1 MVRRASVGQAEL
13 ASRARAGIATMAGI
27 IAVLYAIQV
36 ANMLTFGW
44 LSLTF
49 GIRPRDVTSLPDIL
63 TSPLVHDASSW
74 NHLAANTLPLVVFG
88 FLAFLA
94 GLRQFL
100 TAVALSWLASGVGV
114 WLFGG
119 SLFGHSVTVG
129 ASGVIFGL
137 FGFLLVRGFFNRSW
151 WQILLAVVLL
161 LAYGSVL
168 LGVLPTVGR
177 GISWQAHLFG
187 LAGGVVAALVMRP
200 PRPRRAIS

>member
-1 MVRRASVGQAEL
+1 MGAVL
-13 ASRARAGIATMAGI
+13 AGRARSGLVTMAAVT
-27 IAVLYAIQV
+27 AVLYTIQA
-36 ANMLTFGW
+36 ANMATLGF
-44 LSLTF
+44 LSRTF
-49 GIRPRDVTSLPDIL
+49 GIRPRDVGSLPDIL
-63 TSPLVHDASSW
+63 TSPLVHDPSSW

-119 SLFGHSVTVG
+119 SFFGFSSVTVG

-151 WQILLAVVLL
+151 GQILLAVVLFI
-161 LAYGSVL
+161 AYGGVL
-168 LGVLPTVGR
+168 LGVLPSVGR

-187 LAGGVVAALVMRP
+187 FAGGVVAALVL
-200 PRPRRAIS
+200 RPRERAAG

>member
-1 MVRRASVGQAEL
+1 MRAGL
-13 ASRARAGIATMAGI
+13 AGRARAALITMAAVT
-27 IAVLYAIQV
+27 AVLYAIQI
-36 ANMLTFGW
+36 ANMATLGF
-44 LSLTF
+44 LSRTF
-49 GIRPRDVTSLPDIL
+49 GIRPRDVGSLPDIL
-63 TSPLVHDASSW
+63 TSPLVHDPTNW

-88 FLAFLA
+88 FLALLA

-119 SLFGHSVTVG
+119 SLFGFPSITVG

-151 WQILLAVVLL
+151 GQILLAVVLL
-161 LAYGSVL
+161 IAYGSVL
-168 LGVLPTVGR
+168 LGVLPNVGR

-187 LAGGVVAALVMRP
+187 LAGGIVAALVL
-200 PRPRRAIS
+200 RPRERAAG

>member
-1 MVRRASVGQAEL
+1 MALRERL
-13 ASRARAGIATMAGI
+13 AGRARAGLATMSIVTVLLYLIEAVNMATAG
-27 IAVLYAIQV
+27 L
-36 ANMLTFGW
+36 LTVD
-44 LSLTF
+44 F
-49 GIRPRDVTSLPDIL
+49 GIRPRDPSSLPDIL
-63 TSPLVHDASSW
+63 TAPLVHDASSW
-74 NHLAANTLPLVVFG
+74 NHLMANTLPLVVFG

-100 TAVALSWLASGVGV
+100 TAVAFSWIASGLGV

-119 SLFGHSVTVG
+119 NVFGAPGVTVG

-151 WQILLAVVLL
+151 GQVLLAVVLF

-177 GISWQAHLFG
+177 GISWQSHLFG
-187 LAGGVVAALVMRP
+187 LVGGVLAAVVL
-200 PRPRRAIS
+200 RRGSSAARQPA

>member
-1 MVRRASVGQAEL
+1 MRAGL
-13 ASRARAGIATMAGI
+13 AGRARAALITMAAVT
-27 IAVLYAIQV
+27 AVLYAIQI
-36 ANMLTFGW
+36 ANMATLGF
-44 LSLTF
+44 LSRTF
-49 GIRPRDVTSLPDIL
+49 GIRPRDVGSLPDIL
-63 TSPLVHDASSW
+63 TSPLVHDPSNW

-88 FLAFLA
+88 FLALLA

-119 SLFGHSVTVG
+119 SLFGFPSITVG

-151 WQILLAVVLL
+151 GQILLAVVLL
-161 LAYGSVL
+161 IAYGSVL
-168 LGVLPTVGR
+168 LGVLPNVGR

-187 LAGGVVAALVMRP
+187 LAGGIVAALVL
-200 PRPRRAIS
+200 RPRERAAG

>member
-1 MVRRASVGQAEL
+1 MGGGL
-13 ASRARAGIATMAGI
+13 AGRARTGLVTMA
-27 IAVLYAIQV
+27 AVTAALYAIQI
-36 ANMLTFGW
+36 ANMATLGF
-44 LSLTF
+44 LSRTF
-49 GIRPRDVTSLPDIL
+49 GIRPRDVGSLPDIL
-63 TSPLVHDASSW
+63 TSPLVHDPSNW
-74 NHLAANTLPLVVFG
+74 NHLVANTLPLVVFG

-119 SLFGHSVTVG
+119 SLFGFPSVTVG

-151 WQILLAVVLL
+151 GQILLAVVLF
-161 LAYGSVL
+161 LAYGGVL
-168 LGVLPTVGR
+168 LGVLPSVGR

-187 LAGGVVAALVMRP
+187 LVGGVVAALVLRRP
-200 PRPRRAIS
+200 ERSAA